1 MDFARSF
8 SFITED
14 EDWFKKVGIAA
25 ILVLTGIGS
34 IGTMGWVVEITKRVA
49 NGDPE
54 PLPDWENIGDY
65 FIYGIKLIGVLLV
78 WSLPII
84 LLTVCSTLILI
95 PVSDGF
101 ASFDDA
107 SIFMVIMTMCIS
119 IVVILYSLIIGLLSA
134 PLFGLIGEGSSFSE
148 LIKPNKAFALLK
160 SNIGGYLIA
169 FFAGSIISSILS
181 SIGVIA
187 CFIGAFFGTA
197 FGYAVMGHLI
207 GQAHAQA
214 KENLAL
220 VPVTVEE

>member
-14 EDWFKKVGIAA
+14 KDWFKKVGIAA
-25 ILVLTGIGS
+25 LLVLTGIGS
-34 IGTMGWVVEITKRVA
+34 IGAMGWVVEITKRVA

-54 PLPDWENIGDY
+54 PLPGWENIGDY
-65 FIYGIKLIGVLLV
+65 FINGLKLMGVTLV

-84 LLTVCSTLILI
+84 LLTICSTILLI
-95 PVSDGF
+95 PASEGF
-101 ASFDDA
+101 ASYDDA
-107 SIFMVIMTMCIS
+107 SVFMVIMTMCLS
-119 IVVILYSLIIGLLSA
+119 VLVILYSLVVGLLAA
-134 PLFGLIGEGSSFSE
+134 PLFGLIGEGLSFSE

-160 SNIGGYLIA
+160 TNIGGYLLA
-169 FFAGSIISSILS
+169 FFAGSIISTILS

-197 FGYAVMGHLI
+197 FGYGVMGHLI

-214 KENLAL
+214 REKLAME
-220 VPVTVEE
+220 PIPEE